1 MMFHFCF
8 PLGPLKKVSPT
19 DSDNFRKVKVLCWIM
34 TSPKTLYAKAL
45 HIKETWGPRC
55 DVTLYMSSK
64 ADPTFPAI
72 GLPVEEGRKNLWN
85 KTLNAFNYIYQN
97 HFNDAD
103 WFMKADDDTYVIVD
117 NLRYFLS
124 DKNSSE
130 GVYFGHRF
138 RSFSKEGYMSG
149 GAGYVMSKEALR
161 LFGTK
166 GKSDNACSLNSKAC
180 GKSINDPE
188 DAKMGQCLTA
198 VGVHTGESRDTK
210 KRARF
215 LIQGHL
221 PRWIH
226 SHKKHNIAKGP
237 GCRSDY
243 LISFHHVTPTK
254 MHDFDF
260 YDYRLRLAGND
271 GQHVYRVDNKT
282 VPI

>member
-45 HIKETWGPRC
+45 HIKETWGSRC

-124 DKNSSE
+124 DKNSSR
-130 GVYFGHRF
+130 GVYFGHHF
-138 RSFSKEGYMSG
+138 KTLSKGGYMSG

-166 GKSDNACSLNSKAC
+166 GKGVKAC
-180 GKSINDPE
+180 DVRSGASE
-188 DAKMGQCLTA
+188 DVQMGRCLTA
-198 VGVHTGESRDTK
+198 VGVHPGDSRDSQ

-215 LIQGHL
+215 LPLALRDFIQGRL
-221 PRWIH
+221 PYWYH
-226 SHKKHNIAKGP
+226 SYKKYNVAKVNIAVVNIVVVHFG
-237 GCRSDY
+237 
-243 LISFHHVTPTK
+243 
-254 MHDFDF
+254 
-260 YDYRLRLAGND
+260 LRMG
-271 GQHVYRVDNKT
+271 R
-282 VPI
+282 